1 VHTPRSGCVGIS
13 GIFGVLHPPLTL
25 QSLIIHA
32 HDYSTALVLQPSTQA
47 RRSASEVYASQYANS
62 AVVLT
67 RRGQRRT
74 YRYGNMIESTDKLDI
89 NPGNIMLTMNND
101 TILEYFEKAEA
112 EMPYIQVERSRQ
124 LICI

>member
-1 VHTPRSGCVGIS
+1 
-13 GIFGVLHPPLTL
+13 
-25 QSLIIHA
+25 
-32 HDYSTALVLQPSTQA
+32 
-47 RRSASEVYASQYANS
+47 
-62 AVVLT
+62 
-67 RRGQRRT
+67 
-74 YRYGNMIESTDKLDI
+74 MIESTDKLDI